1 MNHTITESESNF
13 GSARCENKSTNC
25 IATWSTNRLIEGTVR
40 HNLYPARNNG
50 QQLTMRAC
58 SLLAGL
64 LLLRRGRP
72 SRLMRRA
79 VGKIYVLP
87 HARELSS
94 MNSTSSKKNKSGE
107 QSIPYAVAVPIAVG
121 GCAVL
126 CAAGVM
132 IRRKRIDRLNQI
144 SFELNSSIAFERIN
158 SAFSIG
164 GLELDILEDDL
175 DAPPP
180 LVLGG
185 ISDSNNP
192 ILPGDHSSSCK
203 SHHDNHEDKAAPQ

>member
-1 MNHTITESESNF
+1 
-13 GSARCENKSTNC
+13 
-25 IATWSTNRLIEGTVR
+25 
-40 HNLYPARNNG
+40 
-50 QQLTMRAC
+50 MRAC

-79 VGKIYVLP
+79 VSKIYALP

-94 MNSTSSKKNKSGE
+94 MNSTASKKNKSGE
-107 QSIPYAVAVPIAVG
+107 QSVPYAIVVPIAVG

-126 CAAGVM
+126 CAAGAM

-185 ISDSNNP
+185 VGDSNNP
-192 ILPGDHSSSCK
+192 MLDDHSSPRK
-203 SHHDNHEDKAAPQ
+203 SHHDNHEDKAPLQ